1 MSELSELSELHAPE
15 DSVGSGGAHLEQ
27 AVGIRRVV
35 GQAQGI
41 LMERHGLTP
50 EQAVGLTPEQA
61 LGRLRSASRQSGYG
75 VQQVAAE
82 LTRPG
87 AGPSRP
93 SGRSRRPR

>member
-1 MSELSELSELHAPE
+1 MSELSELHAPE

-50 EQAVGLTPEQA
+50 EQA

-82 LTRPG
+82 LIRPG